1 MYVCRPGE
9 NIDDD
14 VEIERM
20 TMRRENRLSHVLKV
34 DLIGI
39 IIEYSV
45 FFQICQSSEKRKI
58 KE

>member
-39 IIEYSV
+39 ITEYSV
-45 FFQICQSSEKRKI
+45 FSL
-58 KE
+58 